1 MHRLINIHKGNT
13 RRRKN
18 LGFTLIEL
26 LVVVVI
32 ISISVGL
39 VVVNISTKTEA
50 DLVEEEAVRLQQ
62 ILRFAHEQS
71 VVRAA
76 EYGVR
81 FFETGY
87 RFMIFD
93 ETTSR
98 WVYLKRDRLLRGR
111 TLPEPIELD
120 LYIEQTPVD
129 LLASPKDDPEIEEK
143 KEEEGQGKSNTGTA
157 NSGTASIQ
165 IGSPAAGEVILPQIF
180 LLSSSE
186 LTPQFEVR
194 IRIPGSDIE
203 KLLEGLPQGEYKL
216 MEDE

>member
-1 MHRLINIHKGNT
+1 MLKFIYKHK
-13 RRRKN
+13 RKTLKN
-18 LGFTLIEL
+18 KNRGFTLIEL

-50 DLVEEEAVRLQQ
+50 DQVKEEIARLQQ

-71 VVRAA
+71 VIRSA

-87 RFMIFD
+87 RFMRFD
-93 ETTSR
+93 EPTSR
-98 WVYLKRDRLLRGR
+98 WVYLKKDRLLRGR
-111 TLPEPIELD
+111 TLPESIELD

-129 LLASPKDDPEIEEK
+129 LLASPKDDPEIKDK
-143 KEEEGQGKSNTGTA
+143 KDADEEEQSDSNT
-157 NSGTASIQ
+157 SSSSSQLDAS
-165 IGSPAAGEVILPQIF
+165 SATEVILPQIF

-194 IRIPGSDIE
+194 IRAPGSDVE
-203 KLLEGLPQGEYKL
+203 QLLEGLPQGEYKL
-216 MEDE
+216 MEDQ